1 MKDRERSPMELGRT
15 PFIGLSDMA
24 RTFRFLH
31 FVKEERKLNSGVQDA
46 CQEVMKQAEPLCVS

>member
-1 MKDRERSPMELGRT
+1 MELGRT
-15 PFIGLSDMA
+15 PFIGLSDKA

-46 CQEVMKQAEPLCVS
+46 CQEVMKQAEPLYVS